1 MRFSNTQLTVI
12 MVFGLAVSMAV
23 YILAWPERPARNFIQ
38 VFVAGLLLGIE
49 LARTEKQHEIIWK
62 TGGF

>member
-49 LARTEKQHEIIWK
+49 LARMGEAA
-62 TGGF
+62 